1 MPGVLPLSVV
11 VSTGIIKITL
21 VGNVWGATM
30 ECSGLYWYKGYT
42 NR

>member
-11 VSTGIIKITL
+11 VSTGIKATL
-21 VGNVWGATM
+21 TGNVWGATM
-30 ECSGLYWYKGYT
+30 ECCDFYWYNKGYT